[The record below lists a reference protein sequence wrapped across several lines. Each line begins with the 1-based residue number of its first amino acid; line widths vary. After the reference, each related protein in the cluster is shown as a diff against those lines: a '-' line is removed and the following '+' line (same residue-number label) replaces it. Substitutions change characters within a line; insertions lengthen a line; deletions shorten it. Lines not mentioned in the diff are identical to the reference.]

1 MPTTA
6 LRIVHTVAGPPLA
19 RLLRPAVTGSDRL
32 PRFGGLLLAA
42 NHVSNLDN
50 YVLSAVCP
58 RPVAFLGKQELTEGL
73 FGVFNLAMGMI
84 PVDRGSGDLSAV
96 QRIADLL
103 AAGDAIALFP
113 EGTRSPT
120 GELFRFRSGIARI
133 AHLAATPVVP
143 VGLRGTAT
151 VWPRGRGPVPRRPRA
166 GALEVRFGA
175 PLPPPDDA
183 TPRTRRQW
191 TDALRVAVGVQSGQQ
206 LADTFAPV
214 DHDDR

>member
-6 LRIVHTVAGPPLA
+6 LRVVHTVAGPPLS
-19 RLLRPAVTGSDRL
+19 RLLRPTVTGRDHV
-32 PRFGGLLLAA
+32 PRSGGVLLAA
-42 NHVSNLDN
+42 NHTSNLDN

-58 RPVAFLGKQELTEGL
+58 RPVAFLGKQELTRGL
-73 FGVFNLAMGMI
+73 FGAFNLAMGMI
-84 PVDRGSGDLSAV
+84 PVERGSGDLSAV

-120 GELFRFRSGIARI
+120 GELFRFRRGVARI
-133 AHLAATPVVP
+133 AQVAATPVVP
-143 VGLRGTAT
+143 VGLRGTTA
-151 VWPRGRGPVPRRPRA
+151 VWPRGRGPIPRRPAA

-175 PLPPPDDA
+175 PVPPPADA

-191 TDALRVAVGVQSGQQ
+191 TDALRAAVAALSGQSV
-206 LADTFAPV
+206 AATFAPV
-214 DHDDR
+214 EHDDS